1 VSQTI
6 RLFIADDNELVVDAL
21 RRVLRDVTDVAVA
34 GYSPD
39 TEDLVRKV
47 RDARADVVLL
57 DVDMP
62 PGDTFHALLEL
73 TEALPNVRTVILSGH
88 VRQDYFDR
96 AVEAGAMGYLS
107 KHADTKAI
115 LDGIRRVAAGEFA
128 TDGEDQV

>member
-1 VSQTI
+1 MSEPI
-6 RLFIADDNELVVDAL
+6 RIFIADDNELVVDAL
-21 RRVLRDVTDVAVA
+21 HRVLRNVEDVVAS
-34 GYSPD
+34 GFSPNA
-39 TEDLVRKV
+39 EDLVRKV

-62 PGDTFHALLEL
+62 PGDTFGALFEL
-73 TEALPNVRTVILSGH
+73 TAALPEVRTVILSGH

-107 KHADTKAI
+107 KHADTKVI

-128 TDGEDQV
+128 TDVVE